1 MSVPLPPAAAAVPE
15 TMRAVLADCPP
26 GATAPVYTYSD
37 SARVRAPGAGELL
50 VRVQLVSVCN
60 SDAKMHAGAAFF
72 WARPHGRCWA
82 NGRTGAVVPGHEW
95 VAVVVAA
102 GEGMGSW
109 AVGDQVLCEQ
119 FMACV
124 VGAGEKA
131 CWACREGHANKCER
145 LRVFGQGLDGA
156 MADFMVLPRG
166 ALLHKVDPPL
176 PPAVA
181 VLAELSFTPRME
193 VAMEV
198 LRGGRRGGRRVD
210 LQRNRVRARSSPT
223 SALASP
229 ALDAAAPT
237 SRYACPLLCVARRVA
252 CRVALR
258 RGQRL
263 AAFAA
268 LLEQHGAE
276 HCRLGEARHAQQACL
291 GVGRARRLARHAR
304 RAVQHEGGLDGEGA
318 ELGVVAVEPEGG
330 ARGGEHEG
338 PAARAARRR
347 VWAAGQPRSGTEEEQ
362 LRPFKSSCPSA
373 DGGRNGLCGPRAAL
387 PANRRGRGGDE
398 ARLLR
403 GA

>member
-1 MSVPLPPAAAAVPE
+1 MSEPLPPAAAAVPE

-95 VAVVVAA
+95 VAVVAAA

-198 LRGGRRGGRRVD
+198 LMEVPMEVD
-210 LQRNRVRARSSPT
+210 VAESTADLRNH
-223 SALASP
+223 
-229 ALDAAAPT
+229 
-237 SRYACPLLCVARRVA
+237 ACV
-252 CRVALR
+252 
-258 RGQRL
+258 RGQVL
-263 AAFAA
+263 
-268 LLEQHGAE
+268 
-276 HCRLGEARHAQQACL
+276 CRKRCVPSEE
-291 GVGRARRLARHAR
+291 GVRGVSPRHAR
-304 RAVQHEGGLDGEGA
+304 A
-318 ELGVVAVEPEGG
+318 E
-330 ARGGEHEG
+330 
-338 PAARAARRR
+338 PAWAWQERSRRRSSWARRAWTVSAFGAVASVHTR
-347 VWAAGQPRSGTEEEQ
+347 AFLSARSTGV
-362 LRPFKSSCPSA
+362 
-373 DGGRNGLCGPRAAL
+373 
-387 PANRRGRGGDE
+387 
-398 ARLLR
+398 
-403 GA
+403 